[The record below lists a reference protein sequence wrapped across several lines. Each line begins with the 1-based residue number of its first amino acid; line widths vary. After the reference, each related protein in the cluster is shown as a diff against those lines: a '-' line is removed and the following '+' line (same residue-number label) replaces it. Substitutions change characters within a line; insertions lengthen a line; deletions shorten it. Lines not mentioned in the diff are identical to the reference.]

1 MEELLRVEGLES
13 GYGEMQVLWGVSL
26 KVQRGSLVVI
36 LGPNGA
42 GKTTTL
48 RSIMGI
54 IRPWRGSI
62 TFDGEDVTKLPP
74 HKKVP
79 RGLVLVPEGRHLF
92 PDLTVEENLLM
103 GAYTRVGKEDLSD
116 TLELVYSLFP
126 RLKERR
132 SQKAGTM
139 SGGEQQMLAIGRALM
154 AKPKLLMLD
163 EPSQGLAPKIVGD
176 ILETLVR
183 LREEQ
188 GLTILLVE
196 QNIAQSL
203 KIADYAYVLEQG
215 RVVLEGTSS
224 ELLEKEDLVKAY
236 LGI

>member
-1 MEELLRVEGLES
+1 MTILEVEGIES

-26 KVQRGSLVVI
+26 KVEQGNIVVI

-48 RSIMGI
+48 RTIMGI
-54 IRPWRGSI
+54 LKPWRGRI
-62 TFDGEDVTKLPP
+62 TFQEKDVTRLPP

-79 RGLVLVPEGRHLF
+79 LGMVLVPEGRHLF

-103 GAYTRVGKEDLSD
+103 GAYTRIGKEDPSD
-116 TLELVYSLFP
+116 TLDLVYSLFP

-132 SQKAGTM
+132 RQKAGTM

-154 AKPKLLMLD
+154 AKPQLLMLD
-163 EPSQGLAPKIVGD
+163 EPSQGLAPKIVWD
-176 ILETLVR
+176 ILETLVK
-183 LREEQ
+183 LRDEQ
-188 GLTILLVE
+188 KLTILLVE

-203 KIADYAYVLEQG
+203 KIADYVYVLEQG
-215 RVVLEGTSS
+215 RIVLEGEAR
-224 ELLEKEDLVKAY
+224 ELEKKEDLIKAY

>member
-62 TFDGEDVTKLPP
+62 TFNGEDVTKLPP

-103 GAYTRVGKEDLSD
+103 GAYTRVGREDLSD

-126 RLKERR
+126 RLRERR

-215 RVVLEGTSS
+215 RVVLEGTSN

>member
-1 MEELLRVEGLES
+1 MSEMLRVEDLES

-26 KVQRGSLVVI
+26 KVPRGGLVVI

-54 IRPWRGSI
+54 IRPWSGSI
-62 TFDGEDVTKLPP
+62 MFEGEDVTRLPP

-103 GAYTRVGKEDLSD
+103 GAYTRVGREDLGD

-126 RLKERR
+126 RLRERR
-132 SQKAGTM
+132 RQRAGTM

-154 AKPKLLMLD
+154 ARPKLLMLD

-176 ILETLVR
+176 ILETLAR

-215 RVVLEGTSS
+215 RVVLEGESS
-224 ELLEKEDLVKAY
+224 KLLEKEDLVKAY